1 MSARLSPHDI
11 QNLTFHPEDRQTGSQ
26 LTSEQLKACKRCHDE
41 IKDCLYSF
49 ENNLSVHFQWTRRKL
64 RCPTPELLSL
74 SERVLG
80 EAQWRKERLSTQA
93 WAGGSCGIISL
104 KKDIQFSEEVDES
117 DLAALTP
124 EQFYQFA
131 NNIRHELIS
140 RFAVDSHHRRA
151 ISNPLIDMTP
161 MCMSGAAEKDII
173 QNTHD
178 TGSTSK
184 GLELSSSAP
193 ELLHQPKT
201 NLTDLS
207 ETMKIAEDSKL
218 ESQESSSK
226 LDTERWAIEY
236 MRGSLPQATAEDR
249 TVGSPVESMPALEED
264 LQFSMDNL
272 HFSTGRSPE
281 NHYSQR
287 HIFNDGSDN
296 LVSLS
301 RTNSEKIEDEDL
313 PLGSAGSPA
322 PRQIHHRSN
331 GGIRIMTRIKP
342 QKRPGHRAV
351 NFISP
356 SGSGFRTPHS
366 QLSGESMYHSMREGT
381 SEGEIGLYKAGF
393 RYTSVPQINLL
404 SNISLTIPFFSRVSS
419 WNHYLRSRGL
429 IPDPFHE
436 MDWSGRGQHAEFN
449 HDEFPQIP
457 LVTERIL
464 GHSRTAVVESVRCK
478 RIRLA
483 RKTVKCDRRL
493 RKEDAISEVE
503 HLQRLGHPH
512 IIRVV
517 GTYIFG
523 KDLAILLYPVAE
535 FTLDSFLESTYDD
548 DILPEDQ
555 SVRLISV
562 SNFLRC
568 LAKGLSFIHS
578 KAMKHMDIKPKNLLV
593 RDMRQSI
600 VCNQGMYKIYIAD
613 FGIARS
619 YRSALEAETETP
631 TPYTRTYAAPE
642 VVMQEKRDMSA
653 DIFSLGCVYTEVLA
667 VLAQRNSGQRSH
679 ADQLDELRSTNND
692 GDESFQANSE
702 RIQGW
707 LAKLTL
713 SSYGFE
719 PQLRS
724 HRIANLIAKMLCI
737 NPSDRPSA
745 QTVVDAFPY
754 LNFCCD
760 VNGGAEPFEAAERST
775 ATRSLYDRDLSVLE
789 KSRRFYRCSIEGCVK
804 LYPVQD
810 LLKFHEEVCSPYQYT
825 LPELKILICIVRTW
839 RDDK

>member
-26 LTSEQLKACKRCHDE
+26 LTSEQLEACKRCHDK

-74 SERVLG
+74 SERVFG

-93 WAGGSCGIISL
+93 RAGGSCGIISL

-124 EQFYQFA
+124 EQFYQLA

-173 QNTHD
+173 QSTHD
-178 TGSTSK
+178 TGSTSRDL
-184 GLELSSSAP
+184 GLSSSAP
-193 ELLHQPKT
+193 ELPHQPTT

-207 ETMKIAEDSKL
+207 ETMKIAEDSKP

-236 MRGSLPQATAEDR
+236 MRGSLPQVTAEDR

-296 LVSLS
+296 LVPLS

-322 PRQIHHRSN
+322 PRQIHHGSN
-331 GGIRIMTRIKP
+331 GGIGIMTRIKP

-404 SNISLTIPFFSRVSS
+404 FNISLTIPFFSRVSS

-436 MDWSGRGQHAEFN
+436 MGWSGRGQHAEFN

-483 RKTVKCDRRL
+483 RKTVSDGNNYIITSNW
-493 RKEDAISEVE
+493 AIM
-503 HLQRLGHPH
+503 
-512 IIRVV
+512 II
-517 GTYIFG
+517 
-523 KDLAILLYPVAE
+523 
-535 FTLDSFLESTYDD
+535 
-548 DILPEDQ
+548 
-555 SVRLISV
+555 
-562 SNFLRC
+562 
-568 LAKGLSFIHS
+568 
-578 KAMKHMDIKPKNLLV
+578 
-593 RDMRQSI
+593 
-600 VCNQGMYKIYIAD
+600 
-613 FGIARS
+613 
-619 YRSALEAETETP
+619 
-631 TPYTRTYAAPE
+631 
-642 VVMQEKRDMSA
+642 
-653 DIFSLGCVYTEVLA
+653 
-667 VLAQRNSGQRSH
+667 
-679 ADQLDELRSTNND
+679 
-692 GDESFQANSE
+692 
-702 RIQGW
+702 
-707 LAKLTL
+707 
-713 SSYGFE
+713 
-719 PQLRS
+719 
-724 HRIANLIAKMLCI
+724 
-737 NPSDRPSA
+737 
-745 QTVVDAFPY
+745 
-754 LNFCCD
+754 
-760 VNGGAEPFEAAERST
+760 
-775 ATRSLYDRDLSVLE
+775 
-789 KSRRFYRCSIEGCVK
+789 
-804 LYPVQD
+804 
-810 LLKFHEEVCSPYQYT
+810 
-825 LPELKILICIVRTW
+825 
-839 RDDK
+839 